1 MKLSIYSLK
10 KIIFQGQATLLNC
23 QTAVGEITILDN
35 HQKYIGI
42 LKKGPIK
49 VVEKTLTNQIKDHYF
64 DVKSGFV
71 EVRDGNEVRCLVD

>member
-1 MKLSIYSLK
+1 M
-10 KIIFQGQATLLNC
+10 NC

-42 LKKGPIK
+42 LKNGPMK
-49 VVEKTLTNQIKDHYF
+49 VMEKTSAGQFKDHYF